1 MAPDEPP
8 QVVVAGERLPSRDGL
23 GVLHE
28 PGGTVSRCQQRSLAA
43 LLQLRPQ
50 LPQAGLV
57 VLFDLAPCI
66 LEPAARLLMLGVELG
81 ADVPFDSEDLCEGTL
96 VHEAQA
102 ARGSGRP
109 RASAGTG
116 ATPV

>member
-8 QVVVAGERLPSRDGL
+8 QVVVAGERLPNRDGL

-28 PGGTVSRCQQRSLAA
+28 RRCTVSRCPQCGLAA
-43 LLQLRPQ
+43 LLQLGLQ
-50 LPQAGLV
+50 LHQASLV
-57 VLFDLAPCI
+57 VLFDLPPCI
-66 LEPAARLLMLGVELG
+66 LEPTARLLMLGVELG

-116 ATPV
+116 ANPV

>member
-1 MAPDEPP
+1 
-8 QVVVAGERLPSRDGL
+8 
-23 GVLHE
+23 
-28 PGGTVSRCQQRSLAA
+28 
-43 LLQLRPQ
+43 
-50 LPQAGLV
+50 
-57 VLFDLAPCI
+57 
-66 LEPAARLLMLGVELG
+66 MLGVELG

-116 ATPV
+116 ANPV

>member
-8 QVVVAGERLPSRDGL
+8 QVVVAGERLPRRDGL

-28 PGGTVSRCQQRSLAA
+28 RSGPVSRCQQRSLAS
-43 LLQLRPQ
+43 LLQLRLQ

-57 VLFDLAPCI
+57 VLFDLPPCI
-66 LEPAARLLMLGVELG
+66 LEPAARLLTLGVELG
-81 ADVPFDSEDLCEGTL
+81 ADVLFDSEDLCEGAL

-102 ARGSGRP
+102 ARGS
-109 RASAGTG
+109 
-116 ATPV
+116 

>member
-28 PGGTVSRCQQRSLAA
+28 PRGTVSRCPQRSLAA
-43 LLQLRPQ
+43 LLQFGLK
-50 LPQAGLV
+50 LPQTGLV
-57 VLFDLAPCI
+57 VPFDLPPCI

-116 ATPV
+116 ANPV